1 MKLKSS
7 SKSVPKKLQHMY
19 IPIWI
24 ESLIEKQWKRKVVT
38 QESESI
44 NSKPGGATRLAS
56 LVYLPPIFFLLFVLH
71 KTLLPCGK
79 FIKGHRD
86 GNFFS
91 ISHSLPL
98 KNKWWRHNLLG
109 LVWTKIWGEVKK
121 KKFQKIVSFCLG
133 MCRIIIIHWKILN
146 STILSHLEPWY
157 SYIVHS

>member
-91 ISHSLPL
+91 ISRSLPL
-98 KNKWWRHNLLG
+98 QNKWWHHNLLG
-109 LVWTKIWGEVKK
+109 LVWTNIWGEVKK
-121 KKFQKIVSFCLG
+121 KLFKKLYLFVSECV
-133 MCRIIIIHWKILN
+133 
-146 STILSHLEPWY
+146 E
-157 SYIVHS
+157 